1 MELISLSWTQD
12 QFLHI
17 LYFLGSPF
25 FPRGGTQILRDTMT
39 CPIDVPRG

>member
-12 QFLHI
+12 QFLLI

-25 FPRGGTQILRDTMT
+25 SPGE
-39 CPIDVPRG
+39 VPRFLEIQ